1 MSSKPFFPNSSLK
14 ENLLILMVFG
24 IPGWSLVIS
33 NFLDLSKSRK
43 VCVFLIL
50 ASLFSLT
57 LGLVGMSDGIHPINF
72 QFITCLAFVTLTIS
86 IDSYLGNFWNNALLH
101 LVNTG
106 YLGVGFYFFIM
117 NLYPDSFPSLW
128 KSILPSAPKAFDML
142 MLCMV
147 YQTIG
152 YYIVWQLFY
161 PITNSIR
168 KWAISSSNLL
178 NFSFPGSSLCLPALF
193 GIFTILGLASRL
205 WNLSLGNVY
214 YTEGSGVPFFISS
227 FLAQFD
233 RLYSVALLYGCA
245 LSFTENNKKNSIIK
259 LTWFVVAFEFI
270 YQLLSGSKGRFF
282 YFVVLPISSVFVLVA
297 RRISWGIL
305 LLLSG
310 SGLFSW
316 LVVYPILV
324 IYRNLLA
331 ASALGSSIDPV
342 ELFNQ
347 ASQMLRMYSWDAYVE
362 MLFTPFNQSGI
373 AEQVI
378 AMTSIIHYDVSQDG
392 SLLWQ
397 RLFLFWV
404 PRFIWPGKPVVLS
417 GNLIGRLS
425 KRVNEEDVRTSVL
438 TTAPGELFLYYDLW
452 GSSLMILMGLLL
464 RFLNETLSPFKF
476 FTIFRVALLVS
487 YLPLAQGILS
497 GSFESGLTGI
507 ILQIGTLY
515 AALLI
520 IKIVRQP
527 RWQ

>member
-1 MSSKPFFPNSSLK
+1 MPSKPFFPNSSLK

-57 LGLVGMSDGIHPINF
+57 LGLVGMSDGTHAINF
-72 QFITCLAFVTLTIS
+72 QFITCLSFITLTIS
-86 IDSYLGNFWNNALLH
+86 IDSYLGSFWNNALLH

-117 NLYPDSFPSLW
+117 ALYPDSFPLLW

-142 MLCMV
+142 ILCML

-152 YYIVWQLFY
+152 YYLVWSLLY
-161 PITNSIR
+161 PISNYIK
-168 KWAISSSNLL
+168 KWAISPKNLL
-178 NFSFPGSSLCLPALF
+178 NFSFPGSSSCLPVLF
-193 GIFTILGLASRL
+193 GLFAILGLASRL

-245 LSFTENNKKNSIIK
+245 LSFTENTKKSSIVK
-259 LTWFVVAFEFI
+259 LTWFFVAFEFI

-305 LLLSG
+305 LVLSDA
-310 SGLFSW
+310 GLFSW
-316 LVVYPILV
+316 LVVYPMLV

-331 ASALGSSIDPV
+331 VSALGSSIDPV
-342 ELFNQ
+342 ELLSQ
-347 ASQMLRMYSWDAYVE
+347 ASQMLRMYSWDEYVE
-362 MLFTPFNQSGI
+362 ILFTPFNQSGI

-378 AMTSIIHYDVSQDG
+378 AMTSIIHYNVSQDG

-404 PRFIWPGKPVVLS
+404 PRFIWSGKPVVLS

-425 KRVNEEDVRTSVL
+425 KRVNEEDVKTSVL

-452 GSSLMILMGLLL
+452 GASLMLLMGLIL
-464 RFLNETLSPFKF
+464 RALNETLSPFKF
-476 FTIFRVALLVS
+476 FTIFRAALLVT
-487 YLPLAQGILS
+487 YLPLVQGILS

-507 ILQIGTLY
+507 ILQVGTLY

-520 IKIVRQP
+520 IKIMIQP

>member
-1 MSSKPFFPNSSLK
+1 
-14 ENLLILMVFG
+14 MVFG

-43 VCVFLIL
+43 VCVCLIL
-50 ASLFSLT
+50 ASLFALT
-57 LGLVGMSDGIHPINF
+57 LGLVGMSDGIHAINF
-72 QFITCLAFVTLTIS
+72 QFITCLSFITLTIS

-106 YLGVGFYFFIM
+106 YLGVGLYFFIM

-128 KSILPSAPKAFDML
+128 ESILPSAPKAFDML

-152 YYIVWQLFY
+152 YYLVWALLY
-161 PITNSIR
+161 PISNPIK
-168 KWAISSSNLL
+168 KWAISPKNLL
-178 NFSFPGSSLCLPALF
+178 NFSFPGSSSCLPALF
-193 GIFTILGLASRL
+193 GLFTILGLASRL

-245 LSFTENNKKNSIIK
+245 LSFTENNKKNPIVK
-259 LTWFVVAFEFI
+259 LTWFFVAFEFL

-305 LLLSG
+305 LILSG

-316 LVVYPILV
+316 LVVYPMLV
-324 IYRNLLA
+324 IYRNLL
-331 ASALGSSIDPV
+331 SNSVLGSSIDPV
-342 ELFNQ
+342 ELLSQ
-347 ASQMLRMYSWDAYVE
+347 ASQMLRMYSWDEYVE
-362 MLFTPFNQSGI
+362 ILFTPFNQSGI

-425 KRVNEEDVRTSVL
+425 KRVNEEDVKTAVL

-452 GSSLMILMGLLL
+452 GSALMILMGLLL
-464 RFLNETLSPFKF
+464 RVLNEMLSPFKF
-476 FTIFRVALLVS
+476 FTIFRAALLVT

-497 GSFESGLTGI
+497 GSFESGLTGMV
-507 ILQIGTLY
+507 LQMGTLY

-520 IKIVRQP
+520 IKIMIQP